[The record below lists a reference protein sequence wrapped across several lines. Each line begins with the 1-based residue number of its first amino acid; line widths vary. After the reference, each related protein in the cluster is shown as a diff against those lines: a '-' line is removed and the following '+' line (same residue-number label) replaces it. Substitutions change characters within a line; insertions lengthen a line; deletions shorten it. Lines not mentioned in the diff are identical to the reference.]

1 MVFFSYIDIFSIKK
15 RKNLYMPTNYVQIQ
29 REREREDIQSYFE
42 KIEYAK
48 EINEVIDY
56 QKAIFDLCRTCRK
69 ELTQNYDYNN
79 VELDYLKEYESFWQK
94 NQDNLDRLA
103 ENIEKTLSKLRN
115 ESNILS
121 LYG

>member
-1 MVFFSYIDIFSIKK
+1 MFKF
-15 RKNLYMPTNYVQIQ
+15 